1 MDESLLKGIRNVKPQ
16 FPGARFFVFGS
27 RARGEHREE
36 STLELPH
43 G

>member
-1 MDESLLKGIRNVKPQ
+1 MIDERIREGIERVKPQ

-27 RARGEHREE
+27 RARGEARWD
-36 STLELPH
+36 SRK